1 MQSQELNSATEY
13 ILPDGE
19 VIITHTDPSSRIT
32 YANQAFLRASGF
44 ELDEVLGSPQ
54 NIVRHPDMPREVF
67 ADLWKTIKSG
77 RPWSG
82 VVKNQRKDGGF
93 YWVRAHITPIV
104 QNGVI
109 AGYMSVRVRPTVD
122 EIRSAAALYAD
133 IRARRV
139 RGQLKGGVVE
149 RRGLAGLMNRACDM
163 GLGTGTIL
171 FIGTASLLMLAAAW
185 LSLTSSAVTEGA
197 RVAIGLLALAAG
209 LLTLMNLVYVY
220 VRVVTPLRALSAT
233 ALKLVTGDLGARF
246 EPRGDKEIR
255 ALGSVLSHM
264 GMKFTGVLKDSLQ
277 AACAMREQVGSI
289 VASNM
294 QLADR
299 TSEHA
304 ASLEE
309 TVASIEQ
316 LATAVTRNADG
327 AIEANA
333 IASGSAD
340 VTQRASRVVGELAT
354 TMGAIRES
362 SKRIAEIVGIID
374 GIAFQTNLLALNA
387 AVEAARAGEQ
397 GKGFAVVAQEVRHLA
412 QRSAASAKE
421 IRDLIA
427 ASVGSVDQGAQL
439 AVQAEASMNEAI
451 DVVLK
456 VSKIV
461 SDIEQSTREQ
471 HLGLRQIN
479 RAIERMDEITREDAD
494 MAHEIRGATQDL
506 QLHSDQVVQAASA
519 FELSSSDGRTHRVAV
534 TATDIDR
541 KAA

>member
-1 MQSQELNSATEY
+1 MQQPELNSATEY

-44 ELDEVLGSPQ
+44 DLDEVLGSPQ

-77 RPWSG
+77 RPWTG
-82 VVKNQRKDGGF
+82 VVKNQRKDGGV

-122 EIRSAAALYAD
+122 EIRSASALYAD
-133 IRARRV
+133 IRARRM
-139 RGQLKGGVVE
+139 RGQLEGGVLE
-149 RRGLAGLMNRACDM
+149 KRGLAGFVSRACDM
-163 GLGTGTIL
+163 GLGAGTIL
-171 FIGTASLLMLAAAW
+171 FVGTASLLALAAAW
-185 LSLTSSAVTEGA
+185 LALTSSALTDAA
-197 RVAIGLLALAAG
+197 RIAIGVLALVAG
-209 LLTLMNLVYVY
+209 TLTSMNLIYVY
-220 VRVVTPLRALSAT
+220 VRVVAPLRALSAT

-246 EPRGDKEIR
+246 QPHGDKEIR
-255 ALGSVLSHM
+255 ALGAVLSHM

-316 LATAVTRNADG
+316 LASAVTRNADG

-412 QRSAASAKE
+412 QRSAASAKD

-439 AVQAEASMNEAI
+439 AEQAEASMNEAI
-451 DVVLK
+451 AVVLK

-494 MAHEIRGATQDL
+494 MAQEIRGATQDL
-506 QLHSDQVVQAASA
+506 QLHSEQVVQAASA
-519 FELSSSDGRTHRVAV
+519 FELNSADGRAPRIA
-534 TATDIDR
+534 ASASPIDR